1 MFLST
6 SENENAE
13 APWPKWP
20 FGKWVRP
27 GVYKLANPNI
37 VKDRNNAGPL
47 DCWLRL
53 FNEIEKNVL
62 LNDTECKKE
71 EHHVSIPGE
80 EL

>member
-1 MFLST
+1 M
-6 SENENAE
+6 
-13 APWPKWP
+13 
-20 FGKWVRP
+20 
-27 GVYKLANPNI
+27 YKLANPNI